1 MNAWVD
7 RFLSPLWPWVAL
19 LGVVVVLTVVVGL
32 TIAWLLAY
40 SD

>member
-1 MNAWVD
+1 MSAWVD
-7 RFLSPLWPWVAL
+7 RFLSQLWPWVAL
-19 LGVVVVLTVVVGL
+19 LGFVVVLAVAVGL